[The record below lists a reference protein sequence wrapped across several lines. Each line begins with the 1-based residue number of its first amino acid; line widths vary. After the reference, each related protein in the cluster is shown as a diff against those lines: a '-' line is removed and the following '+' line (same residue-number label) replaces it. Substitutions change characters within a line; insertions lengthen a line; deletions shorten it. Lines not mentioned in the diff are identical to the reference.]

1 MRALILGRGVSGRGA
16 ARLLRELGFSLTFY
30 QDGDELP
37 DLDSF
42 DFAVKSPGIPIN
54 HKILR
59 YLRRKNIPILSET
72 ELAYRFSRGNIV
84 SITGTNGKS
93 TTTAIIHS
101 ALKANGYK
109 SFIGGNF
116 GIPFSEFALKTDEET
131 VSVIE
136 LSSFQIEDLTSYT
149 SDISII
155 LNITP
160 DHMNRYK
167 SFSRYRESK
176 LKLIKH
182 SDVTILNRDDPELKN
197 IKADRI
203 LFFSRKE
210 RADAYVKERKKIV
223 ISTRKGRAE
232 IPLRELPLK
241 GTHNLENYLASALA
255 LTVAGLSEEEIIEGL
270 KSFRGL
276 PHRTEKVAELNG
288 VTFIN
293 DSKSTN
299 PDSLKKAL
307 ESFQNIILIAGGSDK
322 GLEFK
327 HLRPLFRERVKFAV
341 FIGETAETLEETFK
355 DLVPVERASSML
367 EAVRKAFQAA
377 EAGDTVLLSPGCASF
392 DMFKNFEERGE
403 AFKREVLKLKRE
415 LEEKS

>member
-59 YLRRKNIPILSET
+59 YLRRKNIPILGET

>member
-16 ARLLRELGFSLTFY
+16 ARLLKELGVSFSFY
-30 QDGDELP
+30 QDGDRFP
-37 DLDSF
+37 DLGLF

-59 YLRRKNIPILSET
+59 YLREKNTPVLGET
-72 ELAYRFSRGNIV
+72 ELAYRFSRGNII

-197 IKADRI
+197 VKANRI

-210 RADAYVKERKKIV
+210 RADAYVKEGKKIV
-223 ISTRKGRAE
+223 ISTRKGRVE

-288 VTFIN
+288 ITFIN

-307 ESFQNIILIAGGSDK
+307 ESFQSIILIAGGSDK

-327 HLRPLFRERVKFAV
+327 HLRPLFRERVKSAV
-341 FIGETAETLEETFK
+341 FIGESAETLEKTYK
-355 DLVPVERASSML
+355 DMIPVKRASSML